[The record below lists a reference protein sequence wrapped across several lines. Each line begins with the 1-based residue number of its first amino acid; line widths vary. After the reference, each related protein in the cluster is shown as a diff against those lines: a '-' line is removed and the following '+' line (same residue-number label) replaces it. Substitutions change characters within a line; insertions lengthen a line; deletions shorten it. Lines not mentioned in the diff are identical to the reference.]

1 MPIIYEGGSACDTF
15 TAGASP
21 ADGDEVGTD
30 AGATYCGG
38 SRGHVFAQRGD
49 VMACS
54 GCGTSY
60 LLVRIGRDWMDP
72 SK

>member
-1 MPIIYEGGSACDTF
+1 
-15 TAGASP
+15 
-21 ADGDEVGTD
+21 
-30 AGATYCGG
+30 
-38 SRGHVFAQRGD
+38 VFAQRGD